1 MKLAWNTTWQ
11 EKLEHGRFD
20 RNPRSHLIILQREK
34 FKADISY
41 ITVHVWSPITYMNK
55 KQTSNKKALHPKMKE
70 YSRTKEGE
78 KFLITYQFIT
88 YLEKSALWCLFFT
101 RYILKYILNICKYS
115 NTKYS
120 NMKRNILNKTYSLF
134 LSSLGFIIT
143 KGQKIVG
150 CTKWQ

>member
-70 YSRTKEGE
+70 YSRTKEGG
-78 KFLITYQFIT
+78 KVSHNILVYHLPGKICFMVFV
-88 YLEKSALWCLFFT
+88 FT
-101 RYILKYILNICKYS
+101 KYILKYILNIYKYS